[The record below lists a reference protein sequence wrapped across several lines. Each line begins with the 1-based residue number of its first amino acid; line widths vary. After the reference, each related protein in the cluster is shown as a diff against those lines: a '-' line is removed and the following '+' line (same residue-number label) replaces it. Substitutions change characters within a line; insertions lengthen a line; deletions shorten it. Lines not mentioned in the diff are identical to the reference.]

1 MCFTPDCVIRIFQVR
16 GEEFLSR
23 STEIYKIKEFLF
35 SKETFEFNYYKKIA
49 MIIKFNIVVDF
60 ISVSEYFDI

>member
-1 MCFTPDCVIRIFQVR
+1 MFHSRLCVIRMFQVR
-16 GEEFLSR
+16 REEFLSR
-23 STEIYKIKEFLF
+23 SIKIYKIKEFLF
-35 SKETFEFNYYKKIA
+35 FKETFEFNYYKKIV

>member
-1 MCFTPDCVIRIFQVR
+1 MRR
-16 GEEFLSR
+16 EEFLSR
-23 STEIYKIKEFLF
+23 SIEIYKIIKKLF
-35 SKETFEFNYYKKIA
+35 FNETFEFNCYKKIV